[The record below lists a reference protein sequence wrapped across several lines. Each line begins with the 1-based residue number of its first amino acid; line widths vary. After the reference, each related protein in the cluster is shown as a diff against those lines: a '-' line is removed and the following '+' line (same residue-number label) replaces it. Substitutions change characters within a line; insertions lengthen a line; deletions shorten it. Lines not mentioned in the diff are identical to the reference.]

1 MTYLEEAIAPRQA
14 DKRPGEP
21 PPRGAAL
28 RLRQARR
35 RRLEAAEG
43 EGDRADVQGRRD
55 APSGV
60 RTAGWPRRGG
70 EGDPRGRREGRW

>member
-55 APSGV
+55 ALSGV
-60 RTAGWPRRGG
+60 RTAGMAASRRRGRPSG
-70 EGDPRGRREGRW
+70 PP